1 MYSKDLI
8 NHYIFSPFAH
18 FHTSL
23 VRVLFNYIFSHSTNF
38 GRKCSNLMLFPYTY
52 TPLKL
57 LPVLMI
63 CLIVLL
69 VVVLV
74 NNELI
79 FPPTTFMHTIYK
91 ANCISEFSLNVFLL
105 PYQFFNI
112 SNHILKLCIAKGV
125 LQCNCIKD
133 YGIFYLKIQPYS
145 VLPKRTI

>member
-1 MYSKDLI
+1 
-8 NHYIFSPFAH
+8 
-18 FHTSL
+18 
-23 VRVLFNYIFSHSTNF
+23 
-38 GRKCSNLMLFPYTY
+38 
-52 TPLKL
+52 
-57 LPVLMI
+57 MI

-125 LQCNCIKD
+125 LQCNCIKYSERITFKCSFIQCYQLLVNNMLFSNFVYMVNWLWYLTLVISYLLWVSKD
-133 YGIFYLKIQPYS
+133 LALMKFHLPEIPLPLIFEELDF
-145 VLPKRTI
+145 